1 MTPRPYIGVTGIVT
15 TADRL
20 DAVAADLDAT
30 AREAAHAAAAPCTTE
45 EYVSAYF
52 EALARALGAAS
63 AEQRAPGEAREPA
76 AWLEGDR
83 EAIYEAAT
91 LLDVELDRDDYER
104 LFRLYSAAEVA

>member
-1 MTPRPYIGVTGIVT
+1 MGGASGEAV
-15 TADRL
+15 L
-20 DAVAADLDAT
+20 DARRVVA
-30 AREAAHAAAAPCTTE
+30 P
-45 EYVSAYF
+45 
-52 EALARALGAAS
+52 

-91 LLDVELDRDDYER
+91 LLDVDLDRDDYER